1 MRGLS
6 ETAELLNNNKI
17 IIIIIIIIISK
28 THNVYGAV
36 ITAEPLREFTQF
48 I

>member
-6 ETAELLNNNKI
+6 ETAELLNNNK
-17 IIIIIIIIISK
+17 IIIIIIIISK